1 MNDIFN
7 LSDVNDVPEQIREGL
22 GLDQFAQEII
32 KLFKLANRPLTINE
46 VFIAH
51 YRMFSAKKDQEG
63 HYQDKPDT
71 RPKTKRQI
79 TLKLYNMAKE
89 QDSGIIQTG
98 RGIYKLNGSQATQM
112 NLPMFDSTADG
123 QSDI

>member
-7 LSDVNDVPEQIREGL
+7 LSDVNDVPEQIREDL
-22 GLDQFAQEII
+22 GQDQFAQEII
-32 KLFKLANRPLTINE
+32 KLFKMANRPLTINE

-51 YRMFSAKKDQEG
+51 YRMFSAEKNQEG
-63 HYQDKPDT
+63 RYQDKPDIK
-71 RPKTKRQI
+71 PKTKRQI

-98 RGIYKLNGSQATQM
+98 RGVYKLNGSQATQM
-112 NLPMFDSTADG
+112 DLPMFESATVC
-123 QSDI
+123 QSDL